1 MVKHWTA
8 IFAGITFA
16 TAGFAQ
22 GAGGPTIAPPA
33 AITGDGVPAIPAVLA
48 AATRPYL
55 EYRAALFEGWN
66 PATKAALIAT
76 NFGNTRQL
84 HDVAMPMGD
93 RRQLS
98 FEADTIAQGDY
109 SPGKGDALVVQKDV
123 GGSEFWQL
131 YTLAD
136 GRLTLLT
143 DGKSRNEMGPWTRDG
158 QWLAYSSTR
167 RNGSDSDLY
176 VVNPR
181 DPKTDRLVAKVS
193 GGGWKVMGFT
203 PDGTS
208 AIVGQYLSINKTD
221 LFLMDVDSGAM
232 RPLGDHRKAIAYS
245 DARFAKD
252 GVLWATSDE
261 GSDFQRLGTID
272 PSSGVFTPIA
282 GQTKWDVELFG
293 LSAEGDFVAFVTNEA
308 GVSRLKILDART
320 GAIRP
325 VGDLPVGVITGLK
338 VAPWGEIGF
347 SLASARS
354 AADIYS
360 VDPKTL
366 KITRWTQ
373 SETGG
378 LNPAAN
384 VEPEL
389 VTVKSFDGEAVSGF
403 LYRPDP
409 KKFPGKR
416 PLIIDIHG
424 GPESQTRPGFL
435 GRANYYPNELGVALF
450 YPNVRGSNGY
460 GKRFVALDNGP
471 FKREDSVK
479 DIGAFLDRL
488 AADPQI
494 DAGHIGETGGSY
506 GGYMCYA
513 TAIRY
518 GARLKGGICQRAIS
532 SFVSFLE
539 HTQSYRRDLRRA
551 EYGDERD
558 AKQRAGLLAI
568 SPLTHVADLKIPL
581 VIVTGG
587 NDPRVPPSES
597 DQMVKAVRAN
607 GVPVWHVFAADE
619 GHGYVKKENLDYQFW
634 ASLLFWQKNL
644 LGAEPR

>member
-1 MVKHWTA
+1 MKKWHTSLIAGLLLCGPVLAQQTTA
-8 IFAGITFA
+8 
-16 TAGFAQ
+16 
-22 GAGGPTIAPPA
+22 PSIAPPA
-33 AITGDGVPAIPAVLA
+33 AITGDGVPAIPAALA

-66 PATKAALIAT
+66 PKTKAALIAT

-84 HDVAMPMGD
+84 HEVAMPMGD

-98 FEADTIAQGDY
+98 FEADTIASGDY
-109 SPGKGDALVVQKDV
+109 APGKGDALVVQKDI

-143 DGKSRNEMGPWTRDG
+143 DGKSRNEMGPWSRDG
-158 QWLAYSSTR
+158 HWLAYSSTR
-167 RNGSDSDLY
+167 RNGTDSDLY

-208 AIVGQYLSINKTD
+208 AIVGQYFSINKTD
-221 LFLMDVDSGAM
+221 LFLMDVNSGAM
-232 RPLGDHRKAIAYS
+232 RPLGDHKKAIAYS

-282 GQTKWDVELFG
+282 GQTKWDVERFS

-308 GVSRLKILDART
+308 GVSRLKILDTKT
-320 GAIRP
+320 GTIRP
-325 VGDLPVGVITGLK
+325 VADLPVGVITGLK

-354 AADIYS
+354 AADIVS
-360 VDPKTL
+360 VDPKSL

-378 LNPAAN
+378 LDAAAN

-389 VTVKSFDGEAVSGF
+389 ISVKSFDGETVSGF

-416 PLIIDIHG
+416 PLIVDIHG

-450 YPNVRGSNGY
+450 YPNVRGSDGY
-460 GKRFVALDNGP
+460 GKRFVSLDNGP

-479 DIGAFLDRL
+479 DIGAFLERL
-488 AADPQI
+488 SADPQI
-494 DAGHIGETGGSY
+494 DAGRIGETGGSY

-513 TAIRY
+513 TAVRY
-518 GARLKGGICQRAIS
+518 GAGLRGGICQRAVS
-532 SFVSFLE
+532 GFVSLLE

-558 AKQRAGLLAI
+558 PKQRAKLLAI
-568 SPLTHVADLKIPL
+568 SPVTHAAEIKIPL

-597 DQMVKAVRAN
+597 EQMVKAVRAN

-619 GHGYVKKENLDYQFW
+619 GHGYVKKDNLDYQFW

-644 LGAEPR
+644 LGPEPR

>member
-1 MVKHWTA
+1 MKNWRTGVVA
-8 IFAGITFA
+8 SLLLCGPAL
-16 TAGFAQ
+16 AQ
-22 GAGGPTIAPPA
+22 PAAPTIAPPA
-33 AITGDGVPAIPAVLA
+33 AITGDGVPAIPAALA

-66 PATKAALIAT
+66 PKTKAALIAT

-84 HDVAMPMGD
+84 HEVAMPLGD

-98 FEADTIAQGDY
+98 FEADTIATGDY
-109 SPGKGDALVVQKDV
+109 APGKGDALVVQKDI

-136 GRLTLLT
+136 GRLTLLS
-143 DGKSRNEMGPWTRDG
+143 DGKSRNEMGPWSRDG

-167 RNGSDSDLY
+167 RNGTDSDLY

-208 AIVGQYLSINKTD
+208 AIVGQYFSINKTD
-221 LFLMDVDSGAM
+221 LFLMDMDSGAM
-232 RPLGDHRKAIAYS
+232 RPLGDHKKAIAYS

-272 PSSGVFTPIA
+272 PSSGVFTPIG
-282 GQTKWDVELFG
+282 GQTKWDVEQFG
-293 LSAEGDFVAFVTNEA
+293 ISAEGDFVAFVTNEA

-320 GAIRP
+320 GTIRP
-325 VGDLPVGVITGLK
+325 LADLPVGVITGLK

-360 VDPKTL
+360 VDAKTL
-366 KITRWTQ
+366 TITRWTQ

-378 LNPAAN
+378 LDAAAN

-389 VTVKSFDGEAVSGF
+389 VSVKSFDGETVSGF

-416 PLIIDIHG
+416 PLIVDIHG

-450 YPNVRGSNGY
+450 YPNVRGSDGY
-460 GKRFVALDNGP
+460 GKRFVSLDNGP

-479 DIGAFLDRL
+479 DIGAFLARL
-488 AADPQI
+488 ATDPQI
-494 DAGHIGETGGSY
+494 DAGRIGETGGSY

-518 GARLKGGICQRAIS
+518 GAGLRGGICQRAVS
-532 SFVSFLE
+532 GFVSLLE

-558 AKQRAGLLAI
+558 PKQRAKLLAI
-568 SPLTHVADLKIPL
+568 SPVTHASEIKIPL

-597 DQMVKAVRAN
+597 EQMVKAVRAN

-619 GHGYVKKENLDYQFW
+619 GHGYVKKDNLDYQFW

-644 LGAEPR
+644 LGLEPR

>member
-1 MVKHWTA
+1 MTKPWMALAASLIV
-8 IFAGITFA
+8 AGSA
-16 TAGFAQ
+16 LAQ
-22 GAGGPTIAPPA
+22 GAPTIAPPA
-33 AITGDGVPAIPAVLA
+33 AITGDGVPPIPAALA

-55 EYRAALFEGWN
+55 EYRAAAFEGWN

-84 HDVAMPMGD
+84 HEVAMPMGD
-93 RRQLS
+93 RRQIS
-98 FEADTIAQGDY
+98 FEADTIASGEY
-109 SPGKGDALVVQKDV
+109 APAKGDALVVQKDV

-131 YTLAD
+131 YALAN

-143 DGKSRNEMGPWTRDG
+143 DGKSRNVMGAWSRDG
-158 QWLAYSSTR
+158 RWLAYTSTR
-167 RNGSDSDLY
+167 RTGTDNDIY
-176 VVNPR
+176 VIDPR
-181 DPKTDRLVAKVS
+181 DPKSDRLVARVS
-193 GGGWKVMGFT
+193 GGGWRVMGFT

-208 AIVGQYLSINKTD
+208 AIVGEYRSIAKTD
-221 LFLMDVDSGAM
+221 LYLMDVETGAM
-232 RPLGDHRKAIAYS
+232 KPLGDHRKAIAYG

-272 PSSGVFTPIA
+272 PSSGVFTPVP
-282 GQTKWDVELFG
+282 GQARWDVEEFG
-293 LSAEGDFVAFVTNEA
+293 LSAEGDFVAFTTNEA
-308 GVSRLKILDART
+308 GISRLHVLDART

-325 VGDLPVGVITGLK
+325 VADLPAGVITGLK

-347 SLASARS
+347 ALASARS

-366 KITRWTQ
+366 KVTRWTR

-378 LNPAAN
+378 LDPAVN

-389 VTVKSFDGEAVSGF
+389 VEVKSFDGLTVSGF

-409 KKFPGKR
+409 KEFPGKR
-416 PLIIDIHG
+416 PLIVDIHG

-450 YPNVRGSNGY
+450 YPNVRGSSGY
-460 GKRFVALDNGP
+460 GKRFVGLDNGP
-471 FKREDSVK
+471 DKREDSVK

-488 AADPQI
+488 SADPQI
-494 DAGHIGETGGSY
+494 DATRIGETGGSY

-513 TAIRY
+513 SAIRY
-518 GARLKGGICQRAIS
+518 GTRLKGAICQRAVS
-532 SFVSFLE
+532 NFVSLLE
-539 HTQSYRRDLRRA
+539 NTQSYRRDLRRA

-558 AKQRAGLLAI
+558 PKQRAKLMAT
-568 SPLTHVADLKIPL
+568 SPLTHVKDLRIPV

-597 DQMVKAVRAN
+597 EQMLKALRAN
-607 GVPVWHVFAADE
+607 GVPTWHVFAADE
-619 GHGYVKKENLDYQFW
+619 GHGYVKKANLDYQFW
-634 ASLLFWQKNL
+634 ASLLFWQQVL
-644 LGAEPR
+644 LGPEPK